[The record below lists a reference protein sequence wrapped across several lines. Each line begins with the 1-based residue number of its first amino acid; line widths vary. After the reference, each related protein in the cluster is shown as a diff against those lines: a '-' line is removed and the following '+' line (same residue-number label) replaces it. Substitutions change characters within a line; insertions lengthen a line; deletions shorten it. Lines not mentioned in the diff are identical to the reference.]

1 MCKSEL
7 PPELLAKVREEL
19 TVKPTVNTEYGNK
32 PVEAYPLYREN
43 DTHMSVPRFYG
54 QSRFG
59 HAEAAFAA
67 LKERPRLES
76 DVIVL
81 RPQQREV
88 VDATLAQ
95 LRSTGGGVLA
105 LATGFGKTLICL
117 HIISQL
123 RLKTLIVVHK
133 SFLMQQWRER
143 IRQFLPRATIGTI
156 QGPVVDVADK
166 DIVIGMLQSL
176 SMKSYA
182 SEVFAEFGMLACDEC
197 HHVAAEV
204 FCRALPKVV
213 VPYTLGLSA
222 TVERKDGLTDVI
234 HWFLGDVAY
243 KVDRNDAANQVH
255 VKQVFYHSEDPRY
268 LEERRNY
275 RGAVML
281 PTMLNNVVAHA
292 PRNRAIVR
300 DILEL
305 AREPGRQTMVL
316 SDRLAH
322 LDELKRALE
331 AQAPAT
337 LTTGY
342 YTGRQ
347 KPHELKASERA
358 DVIFATRAMSAEGL
372 DIPSLNALIFAT
384 PAGDVVQACGRILR
398 KQHAVSAIIVDYV
411 DGFSVFYG
419 QARKRKAFYQKA
431 GYVVACEHC
440 NDEGTRWMAASGL
453 RDEPVLPDLTQCVIE
468 SSDSD

>member
-1 MCKSEL
+1 LRKSEL
-7 PPELLAKVREEL
+7 SPELLASVRKEL
-19 TVKPTVNTEYGNK
+19 TVQPTVNTDYGSK
-32 PVEAYPLYREN
+32 AVEAYAVYRE
-43 DTHMSVPRFYG
+43 DETHICVPRFYG
-54 QSRFG
+54 QARFG
-59 HAEAAFAA
+59 PAQAAFPA
-67 LKERPRLES
+67 LPERAGLQS
-76 DVIVL
+76 NIVL
-81 RPQQREV
+81 RPQQRDV
-88 VDATLAQ
+88 VDATMAQ
-95 LRSTGGGVLA
+95 LRSAGGGVLA

-117 HIISQL
+117 HIVAQL

-133 SFLMQQWRER
+133 TFLMDQWRER
-143 IRQFLPRATIGTI
+143 IRQFLPHAAVGTI

-176 SMKSYA
+176 SMKSYP
-182 SEVFAEFGMLACDEC
+182 SDVFDGFGMLACDEC

-204 FCRALPKVV
+204 FCRALPKLV

-222 TVERKDGLTDVI
+222 TVERKDGLTSVI

-243 KVDRNDAANQVH
+243 KVDRNDAANRVR
-255 VKQVFYHSEDPRY
+255 VKQVIYHSEDAQYR
-268 LEERRNY
+268 EERRNY

-281 PTMLNNVVAHA
+281 PIMLNNIAAHA
-292 PRNRAIVR
+292 PRNRAVVQ
-300 DILEL
+300 DVVAL
-305 AREPGRQTMVL
+305 AQEPGRQVMVL

-322 LDELKRALE
+322 LDELKRLLE
-331 AQAPAT
+331 DRAPT

-347 KPHELKASERA
+347 KPQELKASERA

-372 DIPSLNALIFAT
+372 DIPSLNALVFAT

-398 KQHAVSAIIVDYV
+398 KPHAVPATIVDVV

-431 GYVVACEHC
+431 GYAIACEHC
-440 NDEGTRWMAASGL
+440 DDAGARWAAPAVP
-453 RDEPVLPDLTQCVIE
+453 DEPVLPDLSRCVIDT
-468 SSDSD
+468 DSD